1 MRVKGWHPAT
11 GEVELDV
18 DPATAAMVRAGQVTW
33 FSIGVDPGMEPG
45 DVTIVRTHPGQRLR
59 PFAPVTRFVS
69 DEQME
74 DWDPIVLTNPA
85 GKDVL
90 MGHVQRPQPIIKPV
104 DGLIPPEPPAADPM
118 DVTWPDQTFK
128 VFPDRTEWTVA
139 VEETFLDGAGI
150 WSRIIEEVHRHR
162 LEQTTL
168 EELAAIITERG
179 KDAPG
184 LLIIQTPDG
193 QWAVKETEWVGP
205 GSVVLSRMDVPDLM
219 TVAQDDGWLYYRS
232 ATRRV
237 VSRTPQPGEF
247 PEPEPEEVHVD
258 IMPTL
263 PDWATV
269 HPCPDCGGDT
279 FSHRAGCINE

>member
-18 DPATAAMVRAGQVTW
+18 DPATAAMIRRGQVTG
-33 FSIGVDPGMEPG
+33 FSIGVDLQSAE
-45 DVTIVRTHPGQRLR
+45 RTHPGQRLR

-85 GKDVL
+85 GEDVL
-90 MGHVQRPQPIIKPV
+90 MGHVQRPQPIIRPAET
-104 DGLIPPEPPAADPM
+104 LIPPEAPAVDPM
-118 DVTWPDQTFK
+118 DVTWPDGRFK
-128 VFPDRTEWTVA
+128 VFPDRTEYTVA

-150 WSRIIEEVHRHR
+150 WSRILEEVHRHR
-162 LEQTTL
+162 LEETIL

-219 TVAQDDGWLYYRS
+219 AVADGDGWLYYRQGP
-232 ATRRV
+232 ARR
-237 VSRTPQPGEF
+237 Q
-247 PEPEPEEVHVD
+247 EPEEVHVD
-258 IMPTL
+258 ILPELPVTL
-263 PDWATV
+263 PPSWWS
-269 HPCPDCGGDT
+269 G
-279 FSHRAGCINE
+279 FR